1 MSSSKRS
8 RTVVEDEDEGSGTA
22 KGSWTKDEDE
32 RLLQAVA
39 QFGTDDWSQVRQG
52 VRSRTVKQCKDRY
65 KLKLDPAIV
74 TAPWTRAEDME
85 LLQLSRE
92 HGRSWTKIAKH
103 LTGRT
108 ENAVKARIATL
119 ERKRQCEW
127 SDADDQLLR
136 DLKQRASSGEDIV
149 FTQFFPARTEH
160 SIQKRWDA
168 LNGEEIAAKVRMSL
182 QQNQVP
188 SLEPQFHL
196 PSVSPAPPVVV
207 VAAAASA
214 PQHHQPQQHQYPQHP
229 RLHIERPSSSM
240 LFQPLVD
247 PSPML
252 GRAQFVANLPIPSH
266 RGKSP
271 TPGGGTVK
279 LEDDSSAAAAM
290 MMATAPAMVD
300 GNRLKRHST
309 SMTVLMQVLSGAQPS
324 PSPSASSSP
333 LPPRLPRRMTSSGL
347 APLNAHHHH
356 LPITSSF
363 SSLGGSGY
371 FPSSSLLHKY
381 PSTPGHANPTL
392 ALTFSATD
400 ISQLELSPQHDLG
413 ATPGQSLFNSLLRDV
428 AAANAEEED
437 TAS

>member
-1 MSSSKRS
+1 MSSSKRT
-8 RTVVEDEDEGSGTA
+8 RMVVEDEDEASGTA

-39 QFGTDDWSQVRQG
+39 QFGTEDWSQVRQW

-85 LLQLSRE
+85 LLRLSRE

-127 SDADDQLLR
+127 TEVDDQLLR
-136 DLKQRASSGEDIV
+136 DLKQRVSLGEDIA
-149 FTQFFPARTEH
+149 FTQFFPSRTEH

-188 SLEPQFHL
+188 SLEP
-196 PSVSPAPPVVV
+196 S
-207 VAAAASA
+207 
-214 PQHHQPQQHQYPQHP
+214 QPQPLQIAKPPIAALALPQQPPINIKRH
-229 RLHIERPSSSM
+229 SSSM

-247 PSPML
+247 FSSSPML
-252 GRAQFVANLPIPSH
+252 SRMPLTQYAANLPIPSH
-266 RGKSP
+266 RGGGGKSP
-271 TPGGGTVK
+271 TPGGMVK
-279 LEDDSSAAAAM
+279 AEDDSAAAAM
-290 MMATAPAMVD
+290 MMAGD

-309 SMTVLMQVLSGAQPS
+309 SMTVLMQVLSGAQP
-324 PSPSASSSP
+324 PSTATPNVSSSP
-333 LPPRLPRRMTSSGL
+333 LPPRFPRRMTSGGMSGL
-347 APLNAHHHH
+347 PPLAHHH
-356 LPITSSF
+356 LPLTSSS
-363 SSLGGSGY
+363 SSLGGAGGY
-371 FPSSSLLHKY
+371 FVSPPSHLINKF
-381 PSTPGHANPTL
+381 PSTLP
-392 ALTFSATD
+392 LTFSTTD
-400 ISQLELSPQHDLG
+400 ISQLEMSPQHDLG

-428 AAANAEEED
+428 AEEEEQQATTIPHLTTTTTD
-437 TAS
+437 T